1 VNATIDSEKYSM
13 SFPCRLAFAILTCL
27 LPVCA
32 QTMEAEQQALLEET
46 RTAALNYAK
55 SLPDFLCTQTVSR
68 SEDIRS
74 QNRWRLIDRLTIKL
88 SYSGGTEDYKLTQI
102 NGKPTNLSLME
113 SGGAV
118 STGEFGSRMAAI
130 FDARTHTEFRWAGWS
145 TLRKL
150 RVARFAYQVD
160 GQHTGY
166 LLEYGAPND
175 RDHKSTTAPYHGE
188 ILVDPDTHMVMR
200 LTQTAEV
207 PKNFPITHN
216 DCWVEYDYAGVAGKR
231 YLLPSR
237 AFTRMRSGVYTTE
250 NNIQFVDYRK
260 FQTETS
266 ISFDDK

>member
-1 VNATIDSEKYSM
+1 M
-13 SFPCRLAFAILTCL
+13 SFPGFVAIVILACPLAL
-27 LPVCA
+27 CA
-32 QTMEAEQQALLEET
+32 QTMDSEQQAMLEET

-55 SLPDFLCTQTVSR
+55 SLPDFLCTQTISR
-68 SEDIRS
+68 SEDVRS

-102 NGKPTNLSLME
+102 NGRPTNLSLLE

-118 STGEFGSRMAAI
+118 STGEFGTRMAAI
-130 FDARTHTEFRWAGWS
+130 FDARTHAEFHWAGWS
-145 TLRKL
+145 TLRKA
-150 RVARFAYQVD
+150 RVARFAYEVD
-160 GQHTGY
+160 SQHTAY
-166 LLEYGAPND
+166 ILEYGAPNT
-175 RDHKSTTAPYHGE
+175 REHKSTIAPYHGE
-188 ILVDPDTHMVMR
+188 IFVDPETHMVLR

-216 DCWVEYDYAGVAGKR
+216 DCWVEYDYAEVAGKR

-237 AFTRMRSGVYTTE
+237 AFTRMRSGIYTTE

-266 ISFDDK
+266 ISFDK